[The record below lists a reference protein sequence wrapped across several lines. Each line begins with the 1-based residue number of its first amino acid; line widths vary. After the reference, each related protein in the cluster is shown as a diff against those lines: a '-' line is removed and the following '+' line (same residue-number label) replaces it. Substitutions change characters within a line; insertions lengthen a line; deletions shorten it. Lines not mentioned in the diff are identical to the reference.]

1 MRRTLCGVEEM
12 TGMTRE
18 GSMTNK
24 RTKRRRPR
32 ERTKAKS
39 YGRVGGLGL
48 LFLAATVTLAAC
60 GGPVSPHVAN
70 LGSGN
75 GNNTADTTTTAPTGN
90 PTALVDQWAAC
101 MRRHGDPQQADPSI
115 DPHGVINIR
124 VPMSFSSHQFGEDLH
139 NIVGTCSQY
148 LGAAQRV
155 LREEIPYTPFNPD
168 NAVIVQYAD
177 CMRTHGV
184 ANYPTGEG
192 TNLLGINMNSP
203 TFIRANS
210 VCGRQIHAPA
220 WWINGWGPPG
230 DVSSSSGP
238 TGNLPHATPVPA
250 GG

>member
-1 MRRTLCGVEEM
+1 
-12 TGMTRE
+12 MTRE
-18 GSMTNK
+18 STMT
-24 RTKRRRPR
+24 TKRSKRPRPR
-32 ERTKAKS
+32 EAPRTKARTYS
-39 YGRVGGLGL
+39 RLGGVGL
-48 LFLAATVTLAAC
+48 LFLAAAVTLAAC
-60 GGPVSPHVAN
+60 GGPSSPHVAT

-101 MRRHGDPQQADPSI
+101 MRRHGDPQQADPTI
-115 DPHGVINIR
+115 DSHGVINIR
-124 VPMSFSSHQFGEDLH
+124 VPMSFSSHQFGMDLH

-155 LREEIPYTPFNPD
+155 LREEMPYTPFNPG
-168 NAVIVQYAD
+168 NAALAQYAD

-184 ANYPTGEG
+184 PDYPSPTGSE
-192 TNLLGINMNSP
+192 TNLLNINTNSP

-210 VCGRQIHAPA
+210 ICGRLIHAPA

-238 TGNLPHATPVPA
+238 ISNLQPSSPGTA